1 MRIESIMQG
10 KRDKQKLVIRTECG
24 SYISAL
30 LDDAYKLKVGDEIS
44 CEMAAELERAY
55 NKHTIKKSAARSLAH
70 HSMSKSDLSKK
81 LKMRGFSEEESDL
94 TADWF
99 EEKGLVNDEKY
110 ACATAEYYKARGY
123 GRARIREEL
132 RRRGID
138 RELCDEVA
146 ESFGTSEDALC
157 ELIKKKLRGAELC
170 ADNKRKLVAFLS
182 RRGFGFDEI
191 RAAMNR
197 LQLDTE
203 DMI

>member
-1 MRIESIMQG
+1 MKIESIKQG

-30 LDDAYKLKVGDEIS
+30 IDDAYKLKVGDEIS
-44 CEMAAELERAY
+44 CETAAELEQAY
-55 NKHTIKKSAARSLAH
+55 NKHKIKKSAARSLAH
-70 HSMSKSDLSKK
+70 HSMSKNDLSKK
-81 LKMRGFSEEESDL
+81 LKMRGFSEEESEQ

-99 EEKGLVNDEKY
+99 EEKGLVDDEKY
-110 ACATAEYYKARGY
+110 ASATAQYYKTRGY
-123 GRARIREEL
+123 GKARIREEL

-138 RELCDEVA
+138 RGLCDNTVEA
-146 ESFGTSEDALC
+146 LGSSESELN
-157 ELIKKKLRGAELC
+157 ELIKKKLRGAVLD
-170 ADNKRKLVAFLS
+170 ADNKRKLVAFLA

-191 RAAMNR
+191 RAAMNQ